1 MKNEMIIKF
10 STSVRNSKKNDYVF
24 NTWDLSKQLNIKDFL
39 ERNPKDNFE
48 KGASI
53 ISAPELS
60 PGYKISPIGK
70 WKHKKF
76 ILYLLVINGKII
88 KGGKSK
94 KPIQYRTYG
103 AGTQETWSM
112 TGECSPTNYYYSQI
126 FRQCILDGKTVEFY
140 CMQAPIDVK
149 EYEVFDKMIRMESS
163 PYEEYEKVL
172 NEKLVTDLGRKPIGE
187 GNLQVQYKD

>member
-1 MKNEMIIKF
+1 MKNEIILEFKT
-10 STSVRNSKKNDYVF
+10 STRGSKNNDYVD
-24 NTWDLSKQLNIKDFL
+24 NKWDLSNQLDIKEFLKQ
-39 ERNPKDNFE
+39 NPQFNFE
-48 KGASI
+48 KGADV
-53 ISAPELS
+53 ISAPDLS
-60 PGYKISPIGK
+60 PKYKILPIGD
-70 WKHKKF
+70 WKHKKY
-76 ILYLLVINGKII
+76 ILYLLVINGKIV

-94 KPIQYRTYG
+94 NPIELRSYG

-149 EYEVFDKMIRMESS
+149 EYDVFGKMVRMESS

-172 NEKLVTDLGRKPIGE
+172 NKKLVTALGRKPIGE